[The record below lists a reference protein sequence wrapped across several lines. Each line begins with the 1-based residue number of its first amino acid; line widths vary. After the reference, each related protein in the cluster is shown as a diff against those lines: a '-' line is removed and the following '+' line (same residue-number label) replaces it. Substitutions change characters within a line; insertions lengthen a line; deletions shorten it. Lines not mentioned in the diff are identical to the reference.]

1 MSRYVTAHVGR
12 IALDEIAEALAAMA
26 LPVERGRDRI
36 MLTGSLECPGQPVD
50 LRVAPGHAG
59 AIEDFG
65 FVADDDGVAL
75 VCGELDRE
83 RIEGELWPQ
92 VQRAV
97 AEARVHAAAQDAGVD
112 VDVIRVR
119 RRR

>member
-12 IALDEIAEALAAMA
+12 IALDEIADALAAMG
-26 LPVERGRDRI
+26 LPVQRERDRV

-50 LRVAPGHAG
+50 LRVEPGHAG

-65 FVADDDGVAL
+65 FVADAAGVAL

-97 AEARVHAAAQDAGVD
+97 AEARVRAAASDAGID
-112 VDVIRVR
+112 VDIVRVKR
-119 RRR
+119 GR